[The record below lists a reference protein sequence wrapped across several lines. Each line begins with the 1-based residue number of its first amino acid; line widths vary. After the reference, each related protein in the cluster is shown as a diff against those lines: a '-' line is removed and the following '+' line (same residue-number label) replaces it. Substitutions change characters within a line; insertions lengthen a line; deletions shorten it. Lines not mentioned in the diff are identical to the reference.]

1 MKLKE
6 IFSGKAVKE
15 SFENPFGGT
24 EAMQDALQKIEEN
37 RKKFQSELIVGLHN
51 FYESQQKKDLLA
63 LRKLREEEKKL
74 QKRLKGRTVAAR
86 TLIESGDMK
95 PWCSIDGSRVLI
107 TLQTH
112 GVDLSE

>member
-24 EAMQDALQKIEEN
+24 EAMQDALLKIEEN

-63 LRKLREEEKKL
+63 LRKLRQEEKKL
-74 QKRLKGRTVAAR
+74 QKRLKERTAAAKS
-86 TLIESGDMK
+86 LIENGDMK
-95 PWCSIDGSRVLI
+95 QWTKIDGSRVLI
-107 TLQTH
+107 TLQNF